1 MHDIGE
7 VLISNGVVALALA
20 LAAVLATG
28 LRARPALVHCLWV
41 LVLIKL
47 VTPPIVRVPIELPV
61 TPTITATVISPYG
74 PPSVSGLDLSRLV
87 PATTVPAAVPQG
99 PARTETS
106 ALSWTQMLL
115 GLWALGTGLALVST
129 WRTVRRMRLLL
140 RTSRPAPR
148 LQQRVAELAPVLGL
162 ARPPKVYLVPG
173 KLSPMLWVAGCPPA
187 VLIPEQLLPRL
198 DQHQQTTLLAHE
210 LAHLRRRD
218 HWVRYL
224 EVLVRALY
232 WWNPLVGWA
241 CRQLRNAEE
250 QCCDAWVLWALPRAS
265 RSYAN
270 ALLETVEF
278 LSDSPAVLPVAAS
291 GVGRVQNLK
300 RRLTMIMQAKTRR
313 TLSNSGRGLVLGLAA
328 LALPLLP
335 VQGQG
340 TGELHEQNEALHK
353 QHLHL
358 TQLHQRM
365 ADLQLH
371 AEHLHQQGDLHAV
384 KQVKHEIANLHDTID
399 VESQNAADLQIHLQ
413 MQDHAQEQGTHTHNP
428 KELLA
433 ALHEA
438 IDALRDRDQEDEAR
452 VLADLAKGIMSDV
465 EQEARTLTD
474 RNRVIV
480 DLERSVADRQDL
492 HAVLEREK
500 ELTARLH
507 VIEQDKAAEQRHLVQ
522 MDLLRREWQDVETV
536 KRAADEAI
544 SIREDLLHR
553 ALMQGQAG
561 TDQIR
566 RLEARI
572 DDLAAMV
579 KELAEMAKKQ
589 QAEQNRRRI
598 R

>member
-1 MHDIGE
+1 MHEVLE
-7 VLISNGVVALALA
+7 VLISNGIVALALA
-20 LAAVLATG
+20 LAAVIATG
-28 LRARPALVHCLWV
+28 LRARPALVHCIWV

-47 VTPPIVRVPIELPV
+47 VTPPIIRVPIEIPV
-61 TPTITATVISPYG
+61 RPPTTATALPYG
-74 PPSVSGLDLSRLV
+74 PPPASNLDLSGLL
-87 PATTVPAAVPQG
+87 PAATL
-99 PARTETS
+99 PARAAVLPTPRPEPS
-106 ALSWTQMLL
+106 SLPWTQILL
-115 GLWALGTGLALVST
+115 GLWALGSGLALVST
-129 WRTVRRMRLLL
+129 WRSVRRMRSLLA
-140 RTSRPAPR
+140 TSRPAPG
-148 LQQRVAELAPVLGL
+148 LQHRVAELAPTLGL
-162 ARPPKVYLVPG
+162 TRHPKVHLVPG
-173 KLSPMLWVAGCPPA
+173 KLSPMLWVAGGQPA
-187 VLIPEQLLPRL
+187 LLIPEQLLPRL
-198 DQHQQTTLLAHE
+198 DQHEQTTLLAHE

-232 WWNPLVGWA
+232 WWNPLVGWV
-241 CRQLRNAEE
+241 CRQLRVAEE
-250 QCCDAWVLWALPRAS
+250 ECCDAWVLWALPRAS

-278 LSDSPAVLPVAAS
+278 LSDSTAVLPVAAS

-335 VQGQG
+335 VHGQG
-340 TGELHEQNEALHK
+340 TGELHQKEALHK

-358 TQLHQRM
+358 THLHEMLGKLHQHLKQLHER
-365 ADLQLH
+365 
-371 AEHLHQQGDLHAV
+371 GDLHEVQAV
-384 KQVKHEIANLHDTID
+384 EHEIADLHTQIE
-399 VESQNAADLQIHLQ
+399 VESQNAMDLQVHLRL
-413 MQDHAQEQGTHTHNP
+413 QDPLHNQEMTNQHS
-428 KELLA
+428 EEVLA

-438 IDALRDRDQEDEAR
+438 IDALRDRDQDDEAAILVTLAR
-452 VLADLAKGIMSDV
+452 TMMGDVENHARSLADH
-465 EQEARTLTD
+465 
-474 RNRVIV
+474 NRVIV
-480 DLERSVADRQDL
+480 ELERSAADRQDL

-522 MDLLRREWQDVETV
+522 MHQQDVETA

-561 TDQIR
+561 TDQMR
-566 RLEARI
+566 HLEARI
-572 DDLAAMV
+572 DELADMV
-579 KELAEMAKKQ
+579 KRLAEMTKKQ
-589 QAEQNRRRI
+589 QAEQDRRRI